1 MSMWALRCP
10 WKAPTGAQKPKPAPD
25 LGLYRDVLKQAL
37 DLVKTIDLP
46 PNPNRFA

>member
-25 LGLYRDVLKQAL
+25 LGLYDVLKQAL